1 MSKDT
6 SNPFDAVARGRSEVL
21 GTSRASAVRFARS
34 ESGNDEVLVLGA
46 STRVSAEG
54 NTVKFSNAVM
64 EINGERL
71 IELSPK
77 PKSGKSRNKW
87 LEIDKVEEMHG
98 VSITTHPFLND
109 KNLKDKVILKYCIAE
124 QPFTAPYGQ
133 DMKAWQKLAKLVN
146 EEKDEDGTR
155 IFEPPV
161 TGQALKDRFKRYMKY
176 ATESSNA
183 VSRRS
188 GCDDEAP
195 PSEVQTLVEALSEM
209 YKSFRS
215 TKEEAKQSIAS
226 LKEGKEAA
234 EIMRCASMASI
245 GQTPAAAEKSV
256 SKLCRS
262 GAGPEKAKKGMNPG
276 GYTDSL
282 VVIKEQIRSRE
293 EIFDK
298 KQESTEK
305 GRALRTEQFERR
317 LEFKKLQ
324 FQKNSQMKKRK
335 LAIVKQKWE
344 MEKAERAAN
353 IETQQ
358 IMTKCLAA
366 VLAKM
371 VENDGDNK
379 K

>member
-1 MSKDT
+1 MFQPKAT
-6 SNPFDAVARGRSEVL
+6 L
-21 GTSRASAVRFARS
+21 
-34 ESGNDEVLVLGA
+34 
-46 STRVSAEG
+46 
-54 NTVKFSNAVM
+54 FSNAVT

-71 IELSPK
+71 IEPSPE

-161 TGQALKDRFKRYMKY
+161 TGQTLKDRFKRYMKY

-245 GQTPAAAEKSV
+245 GQTPAVAEKSV

-262 GAGPEKAKKGMNPG
+262 GAGPEKVKKGMNPG

-282 VVIKEQIRSRE
+282 VVIKEQIRSRG
-293 EIFDK
+293 EIFAK

-305 GRALRTEQFERR
+305 ERALRTEQFERR